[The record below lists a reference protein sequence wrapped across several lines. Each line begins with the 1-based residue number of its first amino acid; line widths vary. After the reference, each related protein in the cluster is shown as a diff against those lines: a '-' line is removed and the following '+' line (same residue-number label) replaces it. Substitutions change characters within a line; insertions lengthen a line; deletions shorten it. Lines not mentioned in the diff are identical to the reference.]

1 MKVKVVKG
9 GNAFLVI
16 PLDFTCSPVLCYNEK
31 LIIKTVTKEYI
42 RTCNLLEINV
52 NTDAI
57 SITVE
62 SVSEVNFNVE
72 NFPINAFDGVVY
84 KQRQIKDLKT
94 LFLQNAFYFKSL
106 TDNFS
111 SENCSVSV
119 QSFISVVENAV
130 LEFNGTVGGG
140 GLMETSFNAFS
151 FADEVEN
158 KTAFLLSLIAKTT
171 VVANA
176 VYLKYGSNEHNP
188 FMFNE

>member
-1 MKVKVVKG
+1 
-9 GNAFLVI
+9 
-16 PLDFTCSPVLCYNEK
+16 
-31 LIIKTVTKEYI
+31 
-42 RTCNLLEINV
+42 
-52 NTDAI
+52 
-57 SITVE
+57 
-62 SVSEVNFNVE
+62 
-72 NFPINAFDGVVY
+72 
-84 KQRQIKDLKT
+84 
-94 LFLQNAFYFKSL
+94 
-106 TDNFS
+106 
-111 SENCSVSV
+111 V

-176 VYLKYGSNEHNP
+176 VYYKYGSNEHNP